1 MKQLAIDALRYRYE
15 AQKISA
21 KYTLTNYFQNP
32 AAIGEH
38 PDLLEEMDK
47 AIGSWE
53 EASSKLQA
61 LDDITDERYPSL
73 FD

>member
-15 AQKISA
+15 AQKKSA
-21 KYTLTNYFQNP
+21 EYIFKNYIKNP

-53 EASSKLQA
+53 EAHSKLQA
-61 LDDITDERYPSL
+61 LDDITDEGYPSL

>member
-1 MKQLAIDALRYRYE
+1 MKQLAIDALRHRCE
-15 AQKISA
+15 AQKKSA
-21 KYTLTNYFQNP
+21 TYTLTNYLENP

-53 EASSKLQA
+53 EANSKLEA
-61 LDDITDERYPSL
+61 LDEIEDSGYPSL

>member
-1 MKQLAIDALRYRYE
+1 MKQLAIDALRQIYD
-15 AQKISA
+15 AQKKTA
-21 KYTLTNYFQNP
+21 KYTLTNYLENP

-53 EASSKLQA
+53 EANSKLEA
-61 LDDITDERYPSL
+61 LDEIEDSGYPSL

>member
-15 AQKISA
+15 AQKRSA
-21 KYTLTNYFQNP
+21 KYTLTNYLQNP

-38 PDLLEEMDK
+38 PDLLAELDK
-47 AIGSWE
+47 AVGVWE
-53 EASSKLQA
+53 EAHSKLQA
-61 LDDITDERYPSL
+61 LGDIEDEGYPSL

>member
-1 MKQLAIDALRYRYE
+1 MKQLAIDALRYKYE
-15 AQKISA
+15 AQKKSA
-21 KYTLTNYFQNP
+21 EYNLRNYLQNP

-53 EASSKLQA
+53 EANSRLQA
-61 LDDITDERYPSL
+61 LDDITDEGYPSL